1 LAGLIDLP
9 DVNVWLAFGVADHP
23 HHARARRYWYDESSE
38 QIAFCRQTALAFLR
52 LSTNAAVMRGQPL
65 TVAQAWSAYA
75 LFRRLPEIILADE
88 PVGCEDW
95 LGRWAS
101 GGGASPRLWT
111 DAYLAAFASSGG
123 YRLVSFDRDF
133 AQFEGLNVRLLAIDE
148 HET

>member
-1 LAGLIDLP
+1 
-9 DVNVWLAFGVADHP
+9 
-23 HHARARRYWYDESSE
+23 
-38 QIAFCRQTALAFLR
+38 
-52 LSTNAAVMRGQPL
+52 
-65 TVAQAWSAYA
+65 
-75 LFRRLPEIILADE
+75 
-88 PVGCEDW
+88 VGCEDW